1 MNQFLLAEVGTDYP
15 NFTVVTPTLE
25 IALWVLIGI
34 LFVCALMIILFAVP
48 ALIQMKN
55 ALREAEKAAKK
66 LNEDILPSVEGIVK
80 EAEPA
85 VRIVVERVSQAAVT
99 MDNIAKG
106 LVSVA
111 SYLPFFLKTPI
122 AKTIG
127 FFSNVSKSISKLGN
141 IQRRSQ

>member
-1 MNQFLLAEVGTDYP
+1 MNQFLLAQTSTDYP

-34 LFVCALMIILFAVP
+34 MFVCALMVVLFVVP
-48 ALIQMKN
+48 ALIQLKN
-55 ALREAEKAAKK
+55 TLREAEKAAKK
-66 LNEDILPSVEGIVK
+66 VNEDILPSVEGIVK

-99 MDNIAKG
+99 MDNVAKG

-111 SYLPFFLKTPI
+111 SYLPFMLKAPI
-122 AKTIG
+122 AKAIG
-127 FFSNVSKSISKLGN
+127 FFTNVSKSLGKLGN

>member
-1 MNQFLLAEVGTDYP
+1 MNQFLLAQTGTDYP

-34 LFVCALMIILFAVP
+34 LFVTALMIILFAVP
-48 ALIQMKN
+48 VLIQLKN
-55 ALREAEKAAKK
+55 TLKEAEKAAKK
-66 LNEDILPSVEGIVK
+66 VNEDILPSVEGIVR

-99 MDNIAKG
+99 MDNVAKG

-111 SYLPFFLKTPI
+111 SYLPFILKTPV

-127 FFSNVSKSISKLGN
+127 FFSNMSKSLGKLGN
-141 IQRRSQ
+141 IQRRS

>member
-1 MNQFLLAEVGTDYP
+1 MNQFLLSEVGTDYP

-48 ALIQMKN
+48 ALIQMKK
-55 ALREAEKAAKK
+55 ALKEAEKAARK

-111 SYLPFFLKTPI
+111 SYLPFILKTPI

-127 FFSNVSKSISKLGN
+127 FFSNVSKSLGKLGN